1 MTGASATTAAARP
14 RLRSLDGLRG
24 AAALLVLVHHSLLL
38 FPALAGVYYA
48 GRKAEVL
55 PPFQDALA
63 YSPLH
68 LVWAGTESVYLFFV
82 LSGLVLALPVL
93 ARPGFDWVAYYPR
106 RLIRLYGPVIAA
118 VLLGASTFL
127 LAPRFNDDSLG
138 TWVNRRP
145 NRYTPEAFLDDFT
158 LVAGGSGRI
167 SPLWSLQWEVQFSLL
182 LPLYVLLLVPQRRLD
197 GVRVVALLAL
207 LAVGSWTRNDPL
219 FFLSMFAVGVL
230 TACRW
235 TSLEDLTRRW
245 SAGRRWFW
253 PTVLVLAV
261 LLATAR
267 WNLTGLGADP
277 PLARQ
282 LAALAVPGVWLLLVA
297 AAFCPSARAVCE
309 TRFLQWAGRISFSLY
324 LVHEPIV
331 LAARYLTEPA
341 SPWLAIAFA
350 VPVAV
355 LVAVLFERLV
365 ESRFHRLAQRVG
377 KAVHA
382 RGRARQEAYA
392 GPPPSRDRVDEQ
404 GRGR

>member
-1 MTGASATTAAARP
+1 MTGARATTAAAGP

-24 AAALLVLVHHSLLL
+24 AAALIVLVHHSLLL
-38 FPALAGVYYA
+38 FPGLAGVYYA
-48 GRKAEVL
+48 GRKAQVL
-55 PPFQDALA
+55 PPVEDALA

-106 RLIRLYGPVIAA
+106 RLVRLYGPVVAA
-118 VLLGASTFL
+118 VLLGALTFTL
-127 LAPRFNDDSLG
+127 VPRFNDDSLG

-145 NRYTPEAFLDDFT
+145 NAYTADAFVEDFT
-158 LVAGGSGRI
+158 LVAGSSGRI
-167 SPLWSLQWEVQFSLL
+167 SPLWSLQWEVLFSLL

-197 GVRVVALLAL
+197 GLRAVALLAL
-207 LAVGSWTRNDPL
+207 LALGSWTGNEAL
-219 FFLSMFAVGVL
+219 FYLSMFGVGVL

-235 TSLEDLTRRW
+235 PTLEDLARRW

-253 PTVLVLAV
+253 PTVVVLGA
-261 LLATAR
+261 LLTTAR

-282 LAALAVPGVWLLLVA
+282 LAVLAVPGVWLLLLA
-297 AAFCPSARAVCE
+297 AAFSPSARAVCE
-309 TRFLQWAGRISFSLY
+309 RPFLQWAGRVSFSLY

-331 LAARYLTEPA
+331 LAARFLTEPA
-341 SPWLAIAFA
+341 SPWLAIALA

-355 LVAVLFERLV
+355 LVAVLFERHV

-377 KAVHA
+377 RAVHA
-382 RGRARQEAYA
+382 RGRVHQEA
-392 GPPPSRDRVDEQ
+392 
-404 GRGR
+404 